1 MCLVEEVQGSCW
13 RGARESFVKLLETM
27 VESVLLYGAEVWGC
41 CKRTETLEQVQ
52 FRAARVF
59 LGGG

>member
-1 MCLVEEVQGSCW
+1 M
-13 RGARESFVKLLETM
+13 KLLDTM

-52 FRAARVF
+52 LTAARFF
-59 LGGG
+59 LGGGW